1 MINSVPFFR
10 PSIGA
15 REIEAVTASLRSG
28 WLTTGP
34 AAKAFEA
41 EFCLKIGGARV
52 AAGLHAIAVN
62 SATAALHLGL
72 EALGIGPGD
81 EVIVPTLTF
90 TATAEVVRYL
100 GAKPILVD
108 IDPDTLCIDPI
119 AVEAAITDATKA
131 IMPVHFAGRPCDM
144 TRLRTIANQHGLFI
158 LDDAA
163 HALPAHHAG
172 QPIGTAFADATAF
185 AHDLSRWNLSS
196 VQQADGMFLNATSFN
211 SDLSSWCLPL
221 VPAMPADFDIGATAW
236 VLPRP
241 NFGECATVR
250 RTTP

>member
-41 EFCLKIGGARV
+41 EFCLKIGGATA

-90 TATAEVVRYL
+90 TATAEVVE
-100 GAKPILVD
+100 LV
-108 IDPDTLCIDPI
+108 PEKRR
-119 AVEAAITDATKA
+119 V
-131 IMPVHFAGRPCDM
+131 
-144 TRLRTIANQHGLFI
+144 RLRTTATNQRGETVIDGEAQML
-158 LDDAA
+158 L
-163 HALPAHHAG
+163 
-172 QPIGTAFADATAF
+172 
-185 AHDLSRWNLSS
+185 LS
-196 VQQADGMFLNATSFN
+196 
-211 SDLSSWCLPL
+211 
-221 VPAMPADFDIGATAW
+221 
-236 VLPRP
+236 
-241 NFGECATVR
+241 
-250 RTTP
+250 